1 MCAWVRRVDVG
12 EGVTAA
18 AAAASDPALISLLT
32 FTDSGMLERGKKK
45 STCRETRHS
54 GTCSARLR
62 WNLHLTQTRGGGRER
77 EGRGEGSKDR
87 RTGGHR

>member
-45 STCRETRHS
+45 APAGKPDTVGHVLPGS
-54 GTCSARLR
+54 GRIYT
-62 WNLHLTQTRGGGRER
+62 
-77 EGRGEGSKDR
+77 
-87 RTGGHR
+87 